1 MARTGK
7 RMSGLT
13 QRDGIWHIN
22 KIIDGERIYKSTG
35 TGSLEEAEQILIH
48 LLDQRRQQKL
58 FGVRQVKTWR
68 DAATRYLLENQDMPS
83 IGLTAT
89 YLEQLDPFIGEL
101 PVTHIDDDALEPF
114 RQWMREGGKMAS
126 GKTKKPSSPRT
137 INIALQRVVRILHL
151 CARTW
156 RDTNKRPWIDVV
168 PAITMETERGRSREP
183 YPMDWDEQRLLFAE
197 LPDYLERMA
206 LFNVNS
212 GAREQEVC
220 KLRWDWEVKVP
231 ELQTSVFIVPPE
243 FGGRTEQSG
252 VKNREYRVLVLNDV
266 ARGVIEGQRG
276 LDDEWVFPY
285 GDEGGPMHRMNATA
299 WRSARNRAA
308 EAWQAEFGKPAR
320 QGFKKLRVHDLKHTF
335 GRRLRAAGVP
345 KEDRQ
350 ALLGHKS
357 DSVTTHYSAAEL
369 DGLIAQAN
377 KVSTAN
383 RTTPTLTILR
393 SNAA

>member
-22 KIIDGERIYKSTG
+22 KVFKGERIYQSTG

-48 LLDQRRQQKL
+48 LLDQRRQQQL

-114 RQWMREGGKMAS
+114 RQWMREGGKMTS

-168 PAITMETERGRSREP
+168 PAITMEAERGRTREP

-231 ELQTSVFIVPPE
+231 ELGTSVFIVPPE
-243 FGGRTEQSG
+243 FGGRSEQAG

-266 ARGVIEGQRG
+266 ARSVIEGQRG
-276 LDDEWVFPY
+276 LCDEWVFPY
-285 GDEGGPMHRMNATA
+285 GDEGGPLHRMNATA

-369 DGLIAQAN
+369 EGLIAQAN

-393 SNAA
+393 TAAA

>member
-22 KIIDGERIYKSTG
+22 KVFKGERIYQSTG

-48 LLDQRRQQKL
+48 LLDQRRQQQL

-156 RDTNKRPWIDVV
+156 RDANKRAWIDVV
-168 PAITMETERGRSREP
+168 PAITMEGERGRTREP

-231 ELQTSVFIVPPE
+231 ELGTSVFIVPPE
-243 FGGRTEQSG
+243 FGGRSEQAG

-266 ARGVIEGQRG
+266 ARSVIEGQRG
-276 LDDEWVFPY
+276 LCDEWVFPY
-285 GDEGGPMHRMNATA
+285 GDEGGPLHRMNATA

-369 DGLIAQAN
+369 EGLIAQAN

-393 SNAA
+393 TAAA

>member
-22 KIIDGERIYKSTG
+22 KVFKGERIYQSTG
-35 TGSLEEAEQILIH
+35 TDSLEEAEQILIH
-48 LLDQRRQQKL
+48 LLDQRRQQQL

-89 YLEQLDPFIGEL
+89 YLEQMDPFIGEH
-101 PVTHIDDDALEPF
+101 PVTHIDDDTLEPF

-197 LPDYLERMA
+197 LPDYLARMA

-231 ELQTSVFIVPPE
+231 ELVTSVFIVPPE
-243 FGGRTEQSG
+243 FGGRSEQSG

-285 GDEGGPMHRMNATA
+285 GDEGPMHRMNATA

-320 QGFKKLRVHDLKHTF
+320 QGFKRLRVHDLKHTF

-393 SNAA
+393 TAAA

>member
-1 MARTGK
+1 
-7 RMSGLT
+7 MSGLT

-22 KIIDGERIYKSTG
+22 KVFKGERIYQSTG

-48 LLDQRRQQKL
+48 LLDQRRQQQL

-156 RDTNKRPWIDVV
+156 RDANKRAWIDVV
-168 PAITMETERGRSREP
+168 PAITMEGERGRTREP

-231 ELQTSVFIVPPE
+231 ELGTSVFIVPPE
-243 FGGRTEQSG
+243 FGGRSEQAG

-266 ARGVIEGQRG
+266 ARSVIEGQRG
-276 LDDEWVFPY
+276 LCDEWVFPY
-285 GDEGGPMHRMNATA
+285 GDEGGPLHRMNATA

-308 EAWQAEFGKPAR
+308 DAWQAEFGKPAR

-369 DGLIAQAN
+369 EGLIAQAN

-393 SNAA
+393 TAAA

>member
-22 KIIDGERIYKSTG
+22 KVFKGERIYQSTG

-48 LLDQRRQQKL
+48 LLDQRRQQQL

-156 RDTNKRPWIDVV
+156 RDANKRAWIDVV

-252 VKNREYRVLVLNDV
+252 VKNREHRVLVLNDV

-335 GRRLRAAGVP
+335 GRRLRAAGVA